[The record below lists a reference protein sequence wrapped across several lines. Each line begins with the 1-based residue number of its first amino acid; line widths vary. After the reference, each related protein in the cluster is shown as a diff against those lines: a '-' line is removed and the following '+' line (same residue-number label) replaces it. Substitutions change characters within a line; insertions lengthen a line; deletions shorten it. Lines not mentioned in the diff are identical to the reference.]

1 MPKKDD
7 PLKGLWLAV
16 LLWLFGITA
25 GFILL
30 ALVYTGPVF
39 VRVIVFIVYL
49 VVVFGTITSV
59 RKLRPCILAR

>member
-59 RKLRPCILAR
+59 RKLRK

>member
-1 MPKKDD
+1 MSKKDD

-59 RKLRPCILAR
+59 RKLRK

>member
-7 PLKGLWLAV
+7 HLKGLRLAV

-39 VRVIVFIVYL
+39 VKVIVLIVYL

-59 RKLRPCILAR
+59 RKLRK

>member
-39 VRVIVFIVYL
+39 VKVIVFIVYL
-49 VVVFGTITSV
+49 VVVFCTIRSV
-59 RKLRPCILAR
+59 RKLRK

>member
-30 ALVYTGPVF
+30 ALVYSGPVF

-59 RKLRPCILAR
+59 RKLRK

>member
-39 VRVIVFIVYL
+39 VKVIVFIVYL

-59 RKLRPCILAR
+59 RKLRK

>member
-16 LLWLFGITA
+16 LLWLFGITV

-39 VRVIVFIVYL
+39 VKVIVFIVYL
-49 VVVFGTITSV
+49 VVVFGTIRSV
-59 RKLRPCILAR
+59 QKLRK

>member
-39 VRVIVFIVYL
+39 VKVIVFIVYL
-49 VVVFGTITSV
+49 VVVFGTIRSV
-59 RKLRPCILAR
+59 RKLRK

>member
-49 VVVFGTITSV
+49 VVVFGMIRSV
-59 RKLRPCILAR
+59 RKLRK

>member
-1 MPKKDD
+1 MSKKDD

-49 VVVFGTITSV
+49 VVVFGTIRSV
-59 RKLRPCILAR
+59 RKLRK

>member
-39 VRVIVFIVYL
+39 VKVIVFIVYL
-49 VVVFGTITSV
+49 GVVFGTITSV
-59 RKLRPCILAR
+59 RKLRK

>member
-16 LLWLFGITA
+16 LLWLFGIM
-25 GFILL
+25 
-30 ALVYTGPVF
+30 
-39 VRVIVFIVYL
+39 IVFIVCL

-59 RKLRPCILAR
+59 RKLRK

>member
-1 MPKKDD
+1 MAKKDD
-7 PLKGLWLAV
+7 PLKGLWPAV

-39 VRVIVFIVYL
+39 VKVIVFIVYL
-49 VVVFGTITSV
+49 VVVFGTIGSV
-59 RKLRPCILAR
+59 RKLRK

>member
-30 ALVYTGPVF
+30 ALVYTGPIF

-59 RKLRPCILAR
+59 RKLRK

>member
-39 VRVIVFIVYL
+39 VKVIVFIVCL

-59 RKLRPCILAR
+59 RKLRK

>member
-39 VRVIVFIVYL
+39 VKVIVFIVYL

-59 RKLRPCILAR
+59 IKLRK

>member
-49 VVVFGTITSV
+49 VVVFGTIRSV
-59 RKLRPCILAR
+59 RKLRK

>member
-7 PLKGLWLAV
+7 PLQGLWLAV

-39 VRVIVFIVYL
+39 VKVIVFIVYL
-49 VVVFGTITSV
+49 VVVFGTIRSV
-59 RKLRPCILAR
+59 RKLRK

>member
-39 VRVIVFIVYL
+39 VKVIVFIVYL
-49 VVVFGTITSV
+49 VVVFGTIRSV
-59 RKLRPCILAR
+59 QKLRK

>member
-39 VRVIVFIVYL
+39 VKVIVFIVYL
-49 VVVFGTITSV
+49 VVVFGTIGSV
-59 RKLRPCILAR
+59 RKLRK

>member
-39 VRVIVFIVYL
+39 VKVIAFVVYL
-49 VVVFGTITSV
+49 GEVFGTITSV
-59 RKLRPCILAR
+59 RNLWE